1 MVENK
6 HAEGWVW
13 VIVNDQSDSGHYLGL
28 HSEENDVDFIPAF
41 ISREAADDCY
51 LNLPRQK
58 GHKYEIQ
65 AVHIDELAADAKKNG
80 FTVAFVDK
88 DGKIVD
94 HRGETI

>member
-6 HAEGWVW
+6 NSEGWVW
-13 VIVNDQSDSGHYLGL
+13 VIVHDQADSGHYLGL
-28 HSEENDVDFIPAF
+28 HSEDDGVDFIPVF

-65 AVHIDELAADAKKNG
+65 AVHIDELTADAKKNG
-80 FTVAFVDK
+80 FTIAFVDNN
-88 DGKIVD
+88 GKIVD
-94 HRGETI
+94 RHGEAV

>member
-6 HAEGWVW
+6 DAEGWVW

-41 ISREAADDCY
+41 VSREAADDCY